1 MTQATHTTATDN
13 RACPHVKN
21 LDEQPSEH
29 EYLLC
34 VAGIKRKLPIVR
46 INSHARIASFVILGD
61 TELVIRAAAQLAKR
75 LPRDIDYLMTA
86 EAKGIPLAQEMSRIL
101 GLEHYIIARKSKK
114 SYMNDPLQVSV
125 SSITTHEKQEL
136 FLDKPDATRIKDG
149 RVVLVDDVISSGES
163 LEGLECLAKKAGAQI
178 IGKAAI
184 LAEGDAA
191 KRDDII
197 YLEAL
202 PLFN

>member
-1 MTQATHTTATDN
+1 MAQETHTAADDL
-13 RACPHVKN
+13 AFPHVKKM
-21 LDEQPSEH
+21 DDQSSES
-29 EYLLC
+29 EYLLR

-61 TELVIRAAAQLAKR
+61 TELVIRAAAQLVKR

-114 SYMNDPLQVSV
+114 AYMHDPLQVSV
-125 SSITTHEKQEL
+125 SSITTHQKQEL
-136 FLDKPDATRIKDG
+136 FLDKPDAARIKGG
-149 RVVLVDDVISSGES
+149 RVVLIDDVISSGES
-163 LEGLECLAKKAGAQI
+163 LEGLELLAQKAGAQI

>member
-1 MTQATHTTATDN
+1 MAQETHTAADDLTF
-13 RACPHVKN
+13 PHVKKM
-21 LDEQPSEH
+21 DDQSFES
-29 EYLLC
+29 EYLLR

-61 TELVIRAAAQLAKR
+61 TELVIRAAAQLVKR

-114 SYMNDPLQVSV
+114 AYMHDPLQVSV
-125 SSITTHEKQEL
+125 RSITTHQKQEL
-136 FLDKPDATRIKDG
+136 FLDKPDAARIKDG
-149 RVVLVDDVISSGES
+149 RVVLIDDVISSGES
-163 LEGLECLAKKAGAQI
+163 LEGLELLAQKAGAQI

-202 PLFN
+202 PLF

>member
-1 MTQATHTTATDN
+1 MAQATHTAADDL
-13 RACPHVKN
+13 AFPHVKEMDDQS
-21 LDEQPSEH
+21 LES
-29 EYLLC
+29 EYLLR

-61 TELVIRAAAQLAKR
+61 TELVIRAAAQLVKR

-114 SYMNDPLQVSV
+114 AYMHDPLQVCV
-125 SSITTHEKQEL
+125 SSITTHQKQEL
-136 FLDKPDATRIKDG
+136 FLDKPDAARIKDG
-149 RVVLVDDVISSGES
+149 RVVLIDDVISSGES
-163 LEGLECLAKKAGAQI
+163 LEGLELLAQKAGAQI

>member
-1 MTQATHTTATDN
+1 M
-13 RACPHVKN
+13 
-21 LDEQPSEH
+21 
-29 EYLLC
+29 C

-114 SYMNDPLQVSV
+114 SYMHDPLQVSV

-136 FLDKPDATRIKDG
+136 FLDKPDAARIKDG

-191 KRDDII
+191 KRDDIV

>member
-1 MTQATHTTATDN
+1 MAQATHTTADDL
-13 RACPHVKN
+13 AFPHVKKM
-21 LDEQPSEH
+21 DDQSFES
-29 EYLLC
+29 EYLLH

-61 TELVIRAAAQLAKR
+61 TELVIRAAAQLVKR

-114 SYMNDPLQVSV
+114 AYMHDPLQVSV

-136 FLDKPDATRIKDG
+136 FLDKPDAARIKDG
-149 RVVLVDDVISSGES
+149 RVVLIDDVISSGES
-163 LEGLECLAKKAGAQI
+163 LEGLELLAQKAGAQI

>member
-1 MTQATHTTATDN
+1 MAQATHTTADDL
-13 RACPHVKN
+13 AFPHVKKM
-21 LDEQPSEH
+21 DDQSFES
-29 EYLLC
+29 EYLLH

-61 TELVIRAAAQLAKR
+61 TELVIRAAAQLVKR

-114 SYMNDPLQVSV
+114 AYMHDPLQVSV

-136 FLDKPDATRIKDG
+136 FLDKPDAARIKGG
-149 RVVLVDDVISSGES
+149 RVVLIDDVISSGES
-163 LEGLECLAKKAGAQI
+163 LEGLELLAQKAGAQI

>member
-1 MTQATHTTATDN
+1 MAQETHTAADDL
-13 RACPHVKN
+13 AFPHVKKM
-21 LDEQPSEH
+21 DDQSFES
-29 EYLLC
+29 EYLLH

-46 INSHARIASFVILGD
+46 INSRARIASFVILGD
-61 TELVIRAAAQLAKR
+61 TELVIRAAAQLVKR

-101 GLEHYIIARKSKK
+101 GLEHYINARKSKK
-114 SYMNDPLQVSV
+114 AYMHDPLQVSV

-136 FLDKPDATRIKDG
+136 FLDKPDAARIKGG
-149 RVVLVDDVISSGES
+149 RVVLIDDVISSGES
-163 LEGLECLAKKAGAQI
+163 LEGLELLAQKAGAQI

>member
-1 MTQATHTTATDN
+1 MAQETHTAADDL
-13 RACPHVKN
+13 AFPHVKKM
-21 LDEQPSEH
+21 DDQSSES
-29 EYLLC
+29 EYLLR

-61 TELVIRAAAQLAKR
+61 TELVIRAAAQLVKR

-114 SYMNDPLQVSV
+114 AYMHDPLQVSV
-125 SSITTHEKQEL
+125 SSITTHQKQEL
-136 FLDKPDATRIKDG
+136 FLDKPDAARIKGG
-149 RVVLVDDVISSGES
+149 RVVLIDDVISSGES
-163 LEGLECLAKKAGAQI
+163 LEGLELLAQKAGAQI

-191 KRDDII
+191 KRDDIV

>member
-1 MTQATHTTATDN
+1 MAQETHTAADDL
-13 RACPHVKN
+13 AFPHVKKM
-21 LDEQPSEH
+21 DDQSSES
-29 EYLLC
+29 EYLLR

-61 TELVIRAAAQLAKR
+61 TELVIRAAAQLVKR

-114 SYMNDPLQVSV
+114 AYMHDPLQVSV
-125 SSITTHEKQEL
+125 SSITTHQKQEL
-136 FLDKPDATRIKDG
+136 FLDKPDAARIKGG
-149 RVVLVDDVISSGES
+149 RVVLIDDVISSGES
-163 LEGLECLAKKAGAQI
+163 LEGLELLAQKAGAQI

-184 LAEGDAA
+184 LAEGDAT
-191 KRDDII
+191 KRDDIV

>member
-1 MTQATHTTATDN
+1 MAQETHTAADDL
-13 RACPHVKN
+13 AFPHVKKM
-21 LDEQPSEH
+21 DDQSFES
-29 EYLLC
+29 EYLLR

-61 TELVIRAAAQLAKR
+61 TELVIRAAAQLVKR

-114 SYMNDPLQVSV
+114 AYMHDPLQVSV
-125 SSITTHEKQEL
+125 RSITTHQKQEL
-136 FLDKPDATRIKDG
+136 FLDKPDAARIKDG
-149 RVVLVDDVISSGES
+149 RVVLIDDVISSGES
-163 LEGLECLAKKAGAQI
+163 LEGLELLAQKAGAQI

-202 PLFN
+202 PLF

>member
-1 MTQATHTTATDN
+1 MAQETHTAADDL
-13 RACPHVKN
+13 AFPHVKKM
-21 LDEQPSEH
+21 DDQSFES
-29 EYLLC
+29 EYLLR

-114 SYMNDPLQVSV
+114 AYMHDPLQVCV
-125 SSITTHEKQEL
+125 SSITTHQKQEL
-136 FLDKPDATRIKDG
+136 FLDKPDAARIKDG
-149 RVVLVDDVISSGES
+149 RVVLIDDVISSGES
-163 LEGLECLAKKAGAQI
+163 LEGLELLAQKAGAQI

>member
-1 MTQATHTTATDN
+1 MAQETHTAADDL
-13 RACPHVKN
+13 AFPHVKKM
-21 LDEQPSEH
+21 DDQSFES
-29 EYLLC
+29 EYLLR

-61 TELVIRAAAQLAKR
+61 TELVIRAAAQLVKR

-114 SYMNDPLQVSV
+114 AYMHDPLQVSV
-125 SSITTHEKQEL
+125 SSITTHQKQEL
-136 FLDKPDATRIKDG
+136 FLDKPDAARIKDG
-149 RVVLVDDVISSGES
+149 RVVLIDDVISSGES
-163 LEGLECLAKKAGAQI
+163 LEGLELLAQKAGAQI

-202 PLFN
+202 PLF

>member
-1 MTQATHTTATDN
+1 MAQETHTAADDL
-13 RACPHVKN
+13 AFPHVKEMDDQS
-21 LDEQPSEH
+21 LES
-29 EYLLC
+29 EYLLR

-61 TELVIRAAAQLAKR
+61 TELVIRAAAQLVKR

-114 SYMNDPLQVSV
+114 AYMHDPLQVSV
-125 SSITTHEKQEL
+125 SSITTHQKQEL
-136 FLDKPDATRIKDG
+136 FLDKPDAARIKGG
-149 RVVLVDDVISSGES
+149 RVVLIDDVISSGES
-163 LEGLECLAKKAGAQI
+163 LEGLELLAQKAGAQI

>member
-1 MTQATHTTATDN
+1 MAQETHTAADDLTF
-13 RACPHVKN
+13 PHVKKMDDQSFEN
-21 LDEQPSEH
+21 
-29 EYLLC
+29 EYLLR

-61 TELVIRAAAQLAKR
+61 TELVIRAAAQLVKR

-114 SYMNDPLQVSV
+114 AYMHDPLQVSV
-125 SSITTHEKQEL
+125 SSITTHQKQEL
-136 FLDKPDATRIKDG
+136 FLDKPDVARIKDG
-149 RVVLVDDVISSGES
+149 RVVLIDDVISSGES
-163 LEGLECLAKKAGAQI
+163 LEGLELLAQKAGAQI

>member
-1 MTQATHTTATDN
+1 MAQETHTAADDL
-13 RACPHVKN
+13 AFPHVKKM
-21 LDEQPSEH
+21 DDQSFKS
-29 EYLLC
+29 EYLLR

-61 TELVIRAAAQLAKR
+61 TELVIRAAAQLVKR

-114 SYMNDPLQVSV
+114 AYMHDPLQVSV
-125 SSITTHEKQEL
+125 SSITTHQKQKL
-136 FLDKPDATRIKDG
+136 FLDKPDAARIKGG
-149 RVVLVDDVISSGES
+149 RVVLIDDVISSGES
-163 LEGLECLAKKAGAQI
+163 LEGLELLAQKAGAQI

-184 LAEGDAA
+184 LAEGDAT

>member
-1 MTQATHTTATDN
+1 MAQETHTAADDL
-13 RACPHVKN
+13 AFPHVKKM
-21 LDEQPSEH
+21 DDQSFES
-29 EYLLC
+29 EYLLR

-61 TELVIRAAAQLAKR
+61 TELVIRAAAQLVKR

-114 SYMNDPLQVSV
+114 AYMHGTLQVSV
-125 SSITTHEKQEL
+125 SSITTHQKQEL
-136 FLDKPDATRIKDG
+136 FLDKPDAARIKDG
-149 RVVLVDDVISSGES
+149 RVVLIDDVISSGES
-163 LEGLECLAKKAGAQI
+163 LEGLELLAQKAGAQI

-202 PLFN
+202 PLF

>member
-1 MTQATHTTATDN
+1 MAQETHTAADDL
-13 RACPHVKN
+13 AFPHVKKM
-21 LDEQPSEH
+21 DDQSFES
-29 EYLLC
+29 EYLLR

-61 TELVIRAAAQLAKR
+61 TELVIRAAAQLVKR

-114 SYMNDPLQVSV
+114 AYMHDPLQVSV
-125 SSITTHEKQEL
+125 SSITTHQKQEL
-136 FLDKPDATRIKDG
+136 FLDKPDAARIKGG
-149 RVVLVDDVISSGES
+149 RVVLIDDVISSGES
-163 LEGLECLAKKAGAQI
+163 LEGLELLAQKAGAQI

-191 KRDDII
+191 KRDDIV

>member
-1 MTQATHTTATDN
+1 MAQETHTAADDL
-13 RACPHVKN
+13 AFPHVKKM
-21 LDEQPSEH
+21 DDQSFES

-46 INSHARIASFVILGD
+46 INSRARIASFVILGD

-101 GLEHYIIARKSKK
+101 GLEHYIIARKSIKA
-114 SYMNDPLQVSV
+114 YMHDPLQVSV

-136 FLDKPDATRIKDG
+136 FLDKPDAARIKGG
-149 RVVLVDDVISSGES
+149 RVVLIDDVISSGES
-163 LEGLECLAKKAGAQI
+163 LEGLELLAQKAGAQI

-202 PLFN
+202 PLF

>member
-1 MTQATHTTATDN
+1 MAQETHTAADDL
-13 RACPHVKN
+13 AFPHVKKMDDQS
-21 LDEQPSEH
+21 LES
-29 EYLLC
+29 EYLLR

-61 TELVIRAAAQLAKR
+61 TELVIRAAAQLVKR

-114 SYMNDPLQVSV
+114 AYMHDPLQVSV
-125 SSITTHEKQEL
+125 SSITTHQKQEL
-136 FLDKPDATRIKDG
+136 FLDKPDAARIKDG
-149 RVVLVDDVISSGES
+149 RVVLIDDVISSGES
-163 LEGLECLAKKAGAQI
+163 LEGLELLAQKAGAQI

-202 PLFN
+202 PLF

>member
-1 MTQATHTTATDN
+1 MAQETRTATDDL
-13 RACPHVKN
+13 AFPHVKKMDDQSFEN
-21 LDEQPSEH
+21 
-29 EYLLC
+29 EYLLR

-61 TELVIRAAAQLAKR
+61 TELVIRAAAQLVKR

-114 SYMNDPLQVSV
+114 AYMHDPLQVSV
-125 SSITTHEKQEL
+125 SSITTHQKQEL
-136 FLDKPDATRIKDG
+136 FLDKPDVARIKDG
-149 RVVLVDDVISSGES
+149 RVVLIDDVISSGES
-163 LEGLECLAKKAGAQI
+163 LEGLELLAQKAGAQI

>member
-1 MTQATHTTATDN
+1 MAQETHAAADDL
-13 RACPHVKN
+13 AFPHAKKM
-21 LDEQPSEH
+21 DDQSFES
-29 EYLLC
+29 EYLLR

-61 TELVIRAAAQLAKR
+61 TELVIRAAAQLVKR

-114 SYMNDPLQVSV
+114 AYMHDPLQVSV
-125 SSITTHEKQEL
+125 SSITTHQKQEL
-136 FLDKPDATRIKDG
+136 FLDKPDAARIKDG
-149 RVVLVDDVISSGES
+149 RVVLIDDVISSGES
-163 LEGLECLAKKAGAQI
+163 LEGLELLAQKAGAQI

>member
-1 MTQATHTTATDN
+1 MAQETHTAADDL
-13 RACPHVKN
+13 AFPHVKKM
-21 LDEQPSEH
+21 DDQSFES

-46 INSHARIASFVILGD
+46 INSRARIASFVILGD

-114 SYMNDPLQVSV
+114 AYMHDPLQVSV
-125 SSITTHEKQEL
+125 SSITTHQKQEL
-136 FLDKPDATRIKDG
+136 FLDKPDAARIKGG
-149 RVVLVDDVISSGES
+149 RVVLIDDVISSGES
-163 LEGLECLAKKAGAQI
+163 LEGLELLAQKAGAQI

>member
-1 MTQATHTTATDN
+1 MAQATHTTADDL
-13 RACPHVKN
+13 AFPHVKKM
-21 LDEQPSEH
+21 DDQSFES
-29 EYLLC
+29 EYLLH

-61 TELVIRAAAQLAKR
+61 TELVIRAAAQLVKR

-114 SYMNDPLQVSV
+114 AYMHDPLQVSV
-125 SSITTHEKQEL
+125 SSITTHQKQEL
-136 FLDKPDATRIKDG
+136 FLDKPDAARIKDG
-149 RVVLVDDVISSGES
+149 RVVLIDDVISSGES
-163 LEGLECLAKKAGAQI
+163 LEGLELLAQKAGAQI